1 MEYRFIPILFLLIF
15 CCSSDEQIVENLNY
29 NTIVNLHA
37 PANGG
42 QGQSTDGNFTKFD
55 FESGMQTMSE
65 SEWDIAFRTTT
76 IIVNGGSK
84 FLDEEPERTGNAG
97 AYIYNGAINGVSL
110 AYDELIQQDSELGYA
125 IPSGSGNGWYNYSG
139 EPNHIISPIPG
150 KTIVFR
156 TRDNRYAKIE
166 IISYYLDAPNNPNA
180 MDNESRYYTFNYF
193 FQSEFG
199 NTSLD

>member
-1 MEYRFIPILFLLIF
+1 MEYRFTPILFLLIF
-15 CCSSDEQIVENLNY
+15 CCSSDEQIVENLNFDSV
-29 NTIVNLHA
+29 VNLHA
-37 PANGG
+37 PASGG

-84 FLDEEPERTGNAG
+84 FSEEEPERTGNAG
-97 AYIYNGAINGVSL
+97 AYIYNGAINEISF
-110 AYDELIQQDSELGYA
+110 ASDEFIQQDTELGYA
-125 IPSGSGNGWYNYSG
+125 IPTGSGNGWYNYSG

-166 IISYYLDAPNNPNA
+166 IVSYYLDAPNDPNA

-199 NTSLD
+199 NTYFD